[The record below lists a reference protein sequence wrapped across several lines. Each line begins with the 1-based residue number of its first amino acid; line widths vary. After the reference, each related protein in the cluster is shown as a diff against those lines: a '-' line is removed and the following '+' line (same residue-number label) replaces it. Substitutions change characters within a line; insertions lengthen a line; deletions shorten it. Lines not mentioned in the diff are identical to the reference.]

1 MATCTSYNCD
11 ALGSYNSTLDNCSVF
26 RTGGTSALVFLDCDH
41 QITDP
46 TSGVQIL
53 AEIAAGR
60 GWLVENLKVGFQ
72 AGSPVTVDP
81 VVSCGTS
88 RVVKNTYTMSIFDA
102 KVDAT
107 NNDFWNQLANGYVI
121 GGLIANICPTDGL
134 ADIAIYVDSEISFQG
149 GLVSEDVNT
158 GLIRFEMTATWQSVG
173 YDVITAPTGVWD

>member
-1 MATCTSYNCD
+1 MATCSTYNCA
-11 ALGSYNSTLDNCSVF
+11 ALGTYNTTLDNCSTF
-26 RTGGTSALVFLDCDH
+26 RTGGTSSFVILDCDH

-46 TSGVQIL
+46 TDGTQIN

-60 GWLVENLKVGFQ
+60 AWLIENVKVGFP
-72 AGSPVTVDP
+72 GGTPVTVDP
-81 VVSCGTS
+81 VTSCGTT

-107 NNDFWNQLANGYVI
+107 NNDFWNVLANGRVA

-134 ADIAIYVDSEISFQG
+134 SDIALYIDAEVSFQG
-149 GLVSEDVNT
+149 SLVSEDVNT
-158 GLIRFEMTATWQSVG
+158 GLIRFELTATWSSVG